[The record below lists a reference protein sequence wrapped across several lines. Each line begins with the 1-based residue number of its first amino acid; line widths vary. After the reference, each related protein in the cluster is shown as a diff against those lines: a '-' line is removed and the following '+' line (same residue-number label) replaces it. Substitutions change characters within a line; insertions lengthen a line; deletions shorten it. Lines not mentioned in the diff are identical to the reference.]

1 MVISSLT
8 VTFSDLALQII
19 VGAIVAG
26 LVGRAV
32 QGGGFGILGDLLFG
46 VLAAIG
52 ANWAVA
58 YFKLFNLHQYGLM
71 GELIVA
77 AIGAIILVML
87 LHVLTYRRG
96 SRVVRASD

>member
-1 MVISSLT
+1 MIISDLT
-8 VTFSDLALQII
+8 VTFSDLVLQII
-19 VGAIVAG
+19 VGAIIAG

-58 YFKLFNLHQYGLM
+58 YFKLFNIHQYGLI

-77 AIGAIILVML
+77 AIGAILLVL
-87 LHVLTYRRG
+87 LVHVFTYRRG
-96 SRVVRASD
+96 PRVVHD

>member
-1 MVISSLT
+1 MIISSLT
-8 VTFSDLALQII
+8 VTFSDLVLQII

-52 ANWAVA
+52 SNWLVA
-58 YFKLFNLHQYGLM
+58 YFKLFNIHQYGLI

-77 AIGAIILVML
+77 AIGAILLVL
-87 LHVLTYRRG
+87 LVHVFTYRRTA
-96 SRVVRASD
+96 RVVRD

>member
-1 MVISSLT
+1 MAIADVT

-26 LVGRAV
+26 LIGRVV

-52 ANWAVA
+52 ANWVVA
-58 YFKLFNLHQYGLM
+58 YFKLFNVNQYGLI
-71 GELIVA
+71 GELVVA
-77 AIGAIILVML
+77 AIGAIVLVL
-87 LHVLTYRRG
+87 LVHLFTYRR
-96 SRVVRASD
+96 STVVNN

>member
-26 LVGRAV
+26 LIGRVV
-32 QGGGFGILGDLLFG
+32 QGGGFGIMGDLLFG

-52 ANWAVA
+52 ANWVVA
-58 YFKLFNLHQYGLM
+58 YFKLFNLHQYGLT

-77 AIGAIILVML
+77 AIGAIVLVL
-87 LHVLTYRRG
+87 LVHVFTYRRTT
-96 SRVVRASD
+96 RVVQN

>member
-1 MVISSLT
+1 MVIADVT

-26 LVGRAV
+26 LIGRVV

-52 ANWAVA
+52 ANWVVA
-58 YFKLFNLHQYGLM
+58 YFKLFNVDQYGLI

-77 AIGAIILVML
+77 AIGAIVLVL
-87 LHVLTYRRG
+87 LVHLFTYRR
-96 SRVVRASD
+96 STRVVSD